1 MLLQPSIHDSPA
13 QQTCILHDARTHLG
27 TCCPTRRSKIAS
39 RVKITFEKSIDRTD
53 QQGIVGAYLET
64 PGNAVR
70 FWKLGHRSRPSR
82 LVGRRQWSPSFRH
95 GFSVGPLSSSHFVVI
110 QSTMATLGGLV
121 AGNIAVLHSILVE
134 TRNHRC
140 TNQYI
145 AVPTYNLSWSTGIVW
160 CIFLFCHA
168 WLEVDSLIC
177 IVGCSLVGRLR
188 MLRHGTRNI
197 FHGLFSWTIPISP
210 PVSLVLCVRSW
221 ERGWVWGV
229 CS

>member
-70 FWKLGHRSRPSR
+70 LWKLGHRSRPSR
-82 LVGRRQWSPSFRH
+82 LVGRRQWSPSFHH
-95 GFSVGPLSSSHFVVI
+95 GFSVGPLPSSHFVVI

-121 AGNIAVLHSILVE
+121 AGNIAVLHSVLVE

-145 AVPTYNLSWSTGIVW
+145 AVPIYNLSWSTGV
-160 CIFLFCHA
+160 
-168 WLEVDSLIC
+168 V
-177 IVGCSLVGRLR
+177 
-188 MLRHGTRNI
+188 
-197 FHGLFSWTIPISP
+197 
-210 PVSLVLCVRSW
+210 
-221 ERGWVWGV
+221 
-229 CS
+229 